1 MHGFMRIPRE
11 KGDTAMETTFN
22 IDSKIAATAALVAE
36 LDGDLSPTQQKGKDL
51 LSGKGLSIMDDRSF
65 LAGFDTRDVSVQA
78 MVSSWI
84 DQKFEAMKQVAKNM
98 GVTEEEREEAERRLK
113 ELEELRKKLQDQE
126 IDFKEALKKFE
137 TLGISAGDKAALEM
151 AVALEKP
158 AYV

>member
-1 MHGFMRIPRE
+1 MRILRG
-11 KGDTAMETTFN
+11 KGDTAMDTTLN
-22 IDSKIAATAALVAE
+22 IGSTTTAATLAAE
-36 LDGDLSPTQQKGKDL
+36 LKDDLTPVQAK
-51 LSGKGLSIMDDRSF
+51 SGKLIVGESLKILNDRSF
-65 LAGFDTRDVSVQA
+65 LEGFDMRDVSVQT

-137 TLGISAGDKAALEM
+137 GLGISAGDKAALEM
-151 AVALEKP
+151 ALALEKP
-158 AYV
+158 SYV